1 MTNFITDL
9 TKDLIEID
17 DIQEIINLEAEQLQE
32 AVLFS
37 EQVNN
42 QSRQWQ
48 VYFQYLTLLA
58 FEEWLYQ
65 REPSL
70 TINKEQSSTL
80 QHQYANVID
89 AVCNLEIG
97 NFKVCLI
104 KSMFLTNEE
113 VAIPRAVIDLPEYAV
128 HFYIVIGIDEEL
140 EIAAIKGFLRYDQL
154 VNIKTELQPEADW
167 NYYIPLIQFNQ
178 EVDQLLLY
186 LQCLA
191 PTAIPLPEIP
201 ASREDVLRRVQI
213 ELLNVLPQLN
223 NRPLWEVLT
232 WEQGAAVL
240 TTPLLL
246 NWVYQSINQNAATLT
261 KHLSDLLEIL
271 SQQAVN
277 VGLWFVNQID
287 DTVQTLSWQLIPAAS
302 ELRSTSSMIQ
312 SDTSNYIEELEIILR
327 DIQFQEQQLDIP
339 LTAIRVYQDIRLNQL
354 LRLYAVI
361 WSLPEAENGWNL
373 LLILKASNDNQS
385 ASSFRLRVSDQI
397 EVLDE
402 QELIISNN
410 NYIYTQVEGDES
422 DKFIAT
428 VISETGETQIF
439 PPFEFIRE

>member
-1 MTNFITDL
+1 MDNFISDL
-9 TKDLIEID
+9 TNDLFEVD
-17 DIQEIINLEAEQLQE
+17 NNLEIINLEEQLQP
-32 AVLFS
+32 AFLIS
-37 EQVNN
+37 EKSNN
-42 QSRQWQ
+42 PLIKWQ
-48 VYFQYLTLLA
+48 VYFQCLALFA
-58 FEEWLYQ
+58 FEEWLQ
-65 REPSL
+65 EREPRL
-70 TINKEQSSTL
+70 TLDKENSSTL
-80 QHQYANVID
+80 QYQYANLID
-89 AVCNLEIG
+89 AVFNLKVG

-104 KSMFLTNEE
+104 PCMLLTNEE
-113 VAIPRAVIDLPEYAV
+113 VAIPRAVIDLPEYTA
-128 HFYIVIGIDEEL
+128 HFYVVIGVDEEL
-140 EIAAIKGFLRYDQL
+140 EIAAVKGLLRYDQL
-154 VNIKTELQPEADW
+154 INIKAELEPEADW
-167 NYYIPLIQFNQ
+167 NYYIPLLQFNQ
-178 EVDQLLLY
+178 EVDELLLY

-191 PTAIPLPEIP
+191 PTAILLPEIP
-201 ASREDVLRRVQI
+201 VSRRDILRKVQTS
-213 ELLNVLPQLN
+213 LLNLLPQLN

-232 WEQGAAVL
+232 WEQGKAVL

-428 VISETGETQIF
+428 VISGTGETQTF